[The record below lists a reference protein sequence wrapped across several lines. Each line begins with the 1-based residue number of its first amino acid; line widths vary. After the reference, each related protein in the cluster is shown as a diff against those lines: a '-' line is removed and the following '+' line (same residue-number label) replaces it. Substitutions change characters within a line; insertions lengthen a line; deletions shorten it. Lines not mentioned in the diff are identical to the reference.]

1 MPVKRVPK
9 PITDADIPIVI
20 ARDSE
25 TAAAVAAHIS
35 ALHPPQVFGFGQDV
49 GTEDVFDFGSGFLDC
64 RNGGGTFP
72 PNMGHIQGFQARF
85 AYTAGKWG
93 MQLVTQNSTDNECYF
108 RTVNWDVWGA
118 WRRIWND
125 GNFNPA
131 NYLLKSEGDE
141 RYRQSNVTLTDP
153 DIPEAVARDSE
164 VSSAVAAHVTSFH
177 SVRCSLISTVV
188 SPVGTETFVGIG
200 SIPAGKIVGI
210 NAYILDDLGVSG
222 INYIFRGGGGDF
234 SPNPRLV
241 SGTIRIG
248 GVSASQL
255 VGKPLHF
262 LIWHLQ

>member
-1 MPVKRVPK
+1 MGELINLNPK
-9 PITDADIPIVI
+9 AALTDADIPAPI
-20 ARDSE
+20 ARDTE
-25 TAAAVAAHIS
+25 TAAALAAHVV
-35 ALHPPQVFGFGQDV
+35 ALHPPQVFGFGQNV
-49 GTEDVFDFGSGFLDC
+49 STEDVFDYGSGFLDC
-64 RNGGGTFP
+64 KDGGGTFP
-72 PNMGHIQGFQARF
+72 PGMGHIQGFQARF
-85 AYTAGKWG
+85 LYTAAKWG
-93 MQLVTQNSTDNECYF
+93 MQLVTQNNLDNECYF
-108 RTVNWDVWGA
+108 RTVKENIWGV

-125 GNFNPA
+125 GNFNPSDYSSRA
-131 NYLLKSEGDE
+131 
-141 RYRQSNVTLTDP
+141 QS
-153 DIPEAVARDSE
+153 
-164 VSSAVAAHVTSFH
+164 AAAMNDHVTDFH
-177 SVRCSLISTVV
+177 SVRCSIIRTTVAA
-188 SPVGTETFVGIG
+188 VGVETFVGIG